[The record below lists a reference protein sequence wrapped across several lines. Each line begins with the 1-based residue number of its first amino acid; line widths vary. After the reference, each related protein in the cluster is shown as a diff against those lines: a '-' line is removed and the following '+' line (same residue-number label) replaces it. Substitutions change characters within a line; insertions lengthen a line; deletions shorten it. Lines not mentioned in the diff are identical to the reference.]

1 MSEKVKKFFSNIMG
15 ILIVIVIGSLVVYGI
30 FHLNSVKNIFLLI
43 INILKPILYGLFIAY
58 ILKPMCIY
66 FEALFGRMLHA
77 VSEQRR
83 EKLAHI
89 FAIAASLISGLLII
103 YCLLIVLLPKLLQS
117 VISIITLLPDT
128 VQRTMKWLREY
139 FQDNPTMLNY
149 LNDFSESVLPDVQ
162 AWSKDELLPSIQSLM
177 NGISNSII
185 SVFAWI
191 KNIVIGIIV
200 SVYVLN
206 GRKKFAVQGKLCLY
220 GIFKKEWADWIL
232 KELAYADRMFSG
244 FLSGK
249 LLDSAIIGIICAIG
263 CAILKIP
270 NVMLISVIIG
280 VTNIIPYF
288 GPFIGAIPSEV
299 LILIESPIKC
309 IWFVIFIII
318 LQQIDGNI
326 IGPKILGNTTG
337 LSSFWVLFSI
347 LLFGGL
353 WGFIGMIIGVPLFAV
368 FYDGVRKLVVHGLK
382 LHNQEELLDKYNSA
396 KEVKKSTPKGKT
408 IYQRIIEIR
417 NSKRKK

>member
-408 IYQRIIEIR
+408 IYQRIIEIQ
-417 NSKRKK
+417 NEKNKA